1 MNFLPCRVQDGAAG
15 GLALRVTETITVP
28 IPSARAERYGKY
40 KGMEM
45 VLGLRP
51 EHLFEYHEQG
61 KAGWSRVELP
71 VDVVEPMGMET
82 MVHFFVDGAPV
93 CARVD
98 PATHAAPGEMM
109 PLTADLNQMH
119 LMEGDTGKV
128 V

>member
-1 MNFLPCRVQDGAAG
+1 
-15 GLALRVTETITVP
+15 
-28 IPSARAERYGKY
+28 
-40 KGMEM
+40 M

-61 KAGWSRVELP
+61 KPGWSRVDML

-82 MVHFFVDGAPV
+82 MVHYFVEGSPI

-119 LMEGDTGKV
+119 LMESDTGKV